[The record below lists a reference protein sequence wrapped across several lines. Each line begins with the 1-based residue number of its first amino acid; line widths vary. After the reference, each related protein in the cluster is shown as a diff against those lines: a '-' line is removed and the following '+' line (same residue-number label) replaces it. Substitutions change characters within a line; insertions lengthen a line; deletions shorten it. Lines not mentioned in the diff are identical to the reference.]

1 MSSMRSLQLAGTGI
15 AAALLAAF
23 GTPANAQVVQK
34 IGNSCPS
41 GYFPSGNFCK
51 GFPNAKHAIP
61 NPGGGGC
68 PSGYFPSG
76 GNYCVSFK

>member
-1 MSSMRSLQLAGTGI
+1 MKSFQILGI
-15 AAALLAAF
+15 GFAAALLAAI
-23 GTPANAQVVQK
+23 GAPANAQALQR
-34 IGNSCPS
+34 IGNSCPNGYYPS
-41 GYFPSGNFCK
+41 GGNFCK

-68 PSGYFPSG
+68 PSGYDPSGG

>member
-1 MSSMRSLQLAGTGI
+1 MKRLPIFGAGF
-15 AAALLAAF
+15 AAALLAAI
-23 GTPANAQVVQK
+23 GAPANAQVVQR
-34 IGNSCPS
+34 IGSSCPN
-41 GYFPSGNFCK
+41 GYYSSGNFCK

-68 PSGYFPSG
+68 PNGYYSSG